1 MYSLSSPF
9 FSSLCPRC
17 PRRHLCW
24 IHDAPTAIASSSQ
37 LCFYSSSPLHL
48 PVSSPGN
55 LCRCPHQIICSI
67 SPLRQATGPPPS
79 PLGSAPSTMRPS
91 LRLEA
96 GGPSTPLTVSWGCS
110 TPRTGTAARPPS
122 RSCCRA
128 APSAHYRSSATGPG
142 TSTAPPST
150 LAAGPPAPGFLF
162 I

>member
-1 MYSLSSPF
+1 VPVSSPDNLF
-9 FSSLCPRC
+9 
-17 PRRHLCW
+17 HLSPEAS
-24 IHDAPTAIASSSQ
+24 HRAAAIASSSQ

-128 APSAHYRSSATGPG
+128 ATEARRRDQGPLRPRQAHWLQVHQLQGF
-142 TSTAPPST
+142 
-150 LAAGPPAPGFLF
+150 FLF
-162 I
+162 NFS